1 MQATDD
7 ERIRPVRRDIC
18 KSLHQVGLSRTTWTL
33 GNHGEGQ
40 MSAQLLE
47 VCWAAAVTLGLYAF
61 HCYWEASRA
70 DLASSF
76 RHPVPGLPGSSS
88 PTGPGGAAY
97 RARGRWAGLGA
108 VVLVLGCLISVL

>member
-1 MQATDD
+1 MQQFAPA
-7 ERIRPVRRDIC
+7 RPVTH
-18 KSLHQVGLSRTTWTL
+18 LTGTL